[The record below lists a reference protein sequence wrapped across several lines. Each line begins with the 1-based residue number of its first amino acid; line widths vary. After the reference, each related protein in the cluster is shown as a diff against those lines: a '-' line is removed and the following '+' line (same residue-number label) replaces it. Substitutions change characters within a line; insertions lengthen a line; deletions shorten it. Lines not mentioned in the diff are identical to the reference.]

1 MYKSFRKMSF
11 VKFSSLWIITGVF
24 ILFLIH
30 YWYYNYYNGFTT
42 DGPYYIKEI
51 PNFLSKEECRK
62 IQEISNGRLD
72 KSRVYT
78 SNSDIEDKTV
88 RISEQCWL
96 KDLDDPI
103 LATISQRVA
112 KLTRTDLKSQEEFQV
127 VKYDEG
133 GFYKP
138 HYDACNKET
147 DDCVRLN
154 KGLGPR
160 YITVIMYL
168 NDDFEGGETHF
179 PNIQQSVKPEMGKAA
194 IFYNVDNHGEI
205 LPKSLHGGLDVRN
218 GNKWIANKW
227 IRLTSLADKY

>member
-1 MYKSFRKMSF
+1 MKKWGIIICLIF
-11 VKFSSLWIITGVF
+11 VIL
-24 ILFLIH
+24 ILFFFS
-30 YWYYNYYNGFTT
+30 YFFQKKRYVPFTRN
-42 DGPYYIKEI
+42 GPYHVKEV
-51 PNFLSKEECRK
+51 PNFLSKEECQK
-62 IQEISNGRLD
+62 IQEISSGRLE
-72 KSRVYT
+72 KSLVYT
-78 SNSDIEDKTV
+78 SNSDIVDKNV

-103 LATISQRVA
+103 LALISKRVA
-112 KLTRTDLKSQEEFQV
+112 KLTNTDMKSQEEFQV
-127 VKYDEG
+127 VKYESG
-133 GFYKP
+133 GFYKQ

-168 NDDFEGGETHF
+168 NDDFEGGETNF
-179 PNIQQSVKPEMGKAA
+179 PNIKTLVKPEMGKAA
-194 IFYNVDNHGEI
+194 IFYNVDDDGEI

-227 IRLTSLADKY
+227 IRLTHLADNK

>member
-1 MYKSFRKMSF
+1 MKN
-11 VKFSSLWIITGVF
+11 WGIILLLLIV
-24 ILFLIH
+24 ILLLFFL
-30 YWYYNYYNGFTT
+30 NYLGFLQKKRYVPYVR
-42 DGPYYIKEI
+42 DGPYHIHEI
-51 PNFLSKEECRK
+51 PNFLSKSECIK
-62 IQEISNGRLD
+62 IQELSQDKLE

-78 SNSDIEDKTV
+78 SNSDNVDKNV

-96 KDLDDPI
+96 KNHDDNVLDI
-103 LATISQRVA
+103 ISKRVA
-112 KLTRTDLKSQEEFQV
+112 NITGTHLKSQEEFQV
-127 VKYDEG
+127 VKYEPG

-147 DDCVRLN
+147 DDCARLN

-179 PNIQQSVKPEMGKAA
+179 PNIKTSIKPEMGKAA
-194 IFYNVDNHGEI
+194 IFYNVDDEGEI
-205 LPKSLHGGLDVRN
+205 LPKSLHGGTDVRN

-227 IRLTSLADKY
+227 IRLSHLADK

>member
-1 MYKSFRKMSF
+1 MF
-11 VKFSSLWIITGVF
+11 IGF
-24 ILFLIH
+24 ILFFIILLLLTRYLYLNH
-30 YWYYNYYNGFTT
+30 HNGFTR
-42 DGPYYIKEI
+42 DGPYYVKEI
-51 PNFLSKEECRK
+51 PNFLSKEECLK
-62 IQEISNGRLD
+62 IKEISSGRLD

-78 SNSDIEDKTV
+78 SNNDIEDNTV
-88 RISEQCWL
+88 RISKQCWL

-103 LATISQRVA
+103 LAVISERVA
-112 KLTRTDLKSQEEFQV
+112 KITRTDLKSQEEFQV
-127 VKYDEG
+127 VKYDQG

-179 PNIQQSVKPEMGKAA
+179 PNIKTSIKPEIGKAA
-194 IFYNVDNHGEI
+194 IFYNVDNDGEI

-218 GNKWIANKW
+218 GDKWIANKW
-227 IRLTSLADKY
+227 IRLTRLADKY

>member
-1 MYKSFRKMSF
+1 MWMF
-11 VKFSSLWIITGVF
+11 IGF
-24 ILFLIH
+24 ILFFIILLLLTRYLYLNH
-30 YWYYNYYNGFTT
+30 HNGFTR
-42 DGPYYIKEI
+42 DGPYYVKEI
-51 PNFLSKEECRK
+51 PNFLSKEECLK
-62 IQEISNGRLD
+62 IKEISSGRLD

-78 SNSDIEDKTV
+78 SNNDIEDNTV
-88 RISEQCWL
+88 RISKQCWL

-103 LATISQRVA
+103 LAVISERVA
-112 KLTRTDLKSQEEFQV
+112 KITRTDLKSQEEFQV
-127 VKYDEG
+127 VKYDQG

-179 PNIQQSVKPEMGKAA
+179 PNIKTSIKPEIGKAA
-194 IFYNVDNHGEI
+194 IFYNVDNDGEI

-218 GNKWIANKW
+218 GDKWIANKW
-227 IRLTSLADKY
+227 IRLTRLADKY